1 MFVSG
6 CSFSSF
12 TVPMMGDGFALLAQ
26 YIRSNL
32 FNDLH
37 CMSGR
42 LWLGYQAMLLPLG
55 RLQAYWLP
63 RSRAQQNQKNKWKNG
78 LWLLDCTREA
88 SQITRVQGHALRQT
102 IRMPTELFNW
112 VPGGKNTT
120 GAKKSRWFGRLGI
133 LRVLQH
139 VPRQRPS
146 RPVPVLFGECHGSLA
161 GFSSLTQEWYSQAC
175 VRKCK
180 GSDKLGLVEQPA
192 NRTPF

>member
-63 RSRAQQNQKNKWKNG
+63 RSRAQQNQKKQMKERPLTVG
-78 LWLLDCTREA
+78 LHKRGFPNN
-88 SQITRVQGHALRQT
+88 S
-102 IRMPTELFNW
+102 
-112 VPGGKNTT
+112 
-120 GAKKSRWFGRLGI
+120 GARA
-133 LRVLQH
+133 
-139 VPRQRPS
+139 
-146 RPVPVLFGECHGSLA
+146 CLA
-161 GFSSLTQEWYSQAC
+161 
-175 VRKCK
+175 
-180 GSDKLGLVEQPA
+180 A
-192 NRTPF
+192 NY